1 MTDAKSG
8 SGKPLVVAPWKGGKA
23 RLAARL
29 IPLFPAHRCY
39 VEPFGGMASVLLN
52 KPKSETEVYN
62 DRDERLVGLF
72 NTIKFHPDALDQEM
86 AWLLKSRQTFDTYR
100 AQPGVTDIQR
110 AARFLYRQSLGFAG
124 KGETF
129 GTAIKGGGTT
139 LRTAEALR
147 QVAVRI
153 RERFASVTVEWLD
166 WEQCIE
172 KYDSADTFFYCD
184 PPYHDTEGYRP
195 EFLERDREALAVAL
209 RRLRGKFLLHDSDDQ
224 ITRQLYRGFHLRTM
238 KTALCLG
245 ATAGGSTA
253 GGLKH
258 LTVTNYPVVDPR

>member
-1 MTDAKSG
+1 MTEQEDGSMTDAKSG

-110 AARFLYRQSLGFAG
+110 AARFLYQRKLA
-124 KGETF
+124 
-129 GTAIKGGGTT
+129 
-139 LRTAEALR
+139 ALS
-147 QVAVRI
+147 Q
-153 RERFASVTVEWLD
+153 
-166 WEQCIE
+166 
-172 KYDSADTFFYCD
+172 
-184 PPYHDTEGYRP
+184 
-195 EFLERDREALAVAL
+195 
-209 RRLRGKFLLHDSDDQ
+209 
-224 ITRQLYRGFHLRTM
+224 
-238 KTALCLG
+238 
-245 ATAGGSTA
+245 
-253 GGLKH
+253 
-258 LTVTNYPVVDPR
+258 

>member
-1 MTDAKSG
+1 MTDQQAG
-8 SGKPLVVAPWKGGKA
+8 TRKPLVMAPWKGGKA

-29 IPLFPAHRCY
+29 IPLFPPHRCY

-72 NTIKFHPDALDQEM
+72 NTIKFHPDELDKEM
-86 AWLLKSRQTFDTYR
+86 SWLLKSRQTFDTYR
-100 AQPGVTDIQR
+100 EQPGVTDIQR

-129 GTAIKGGGTT
+129 GTAIKGGGAT
-139 LRTAEALR
+139 LRTAESLR
-147 QVAVRI
+147 QVAIRI

-195 EFLERDREALAVAL
+195 EFIERDREALVVAL
-209 RRLRGKFLLHDSDDQ
+209 RRLRGKFLLHDSDDRV
-224 ITRQLYRGFHLRTM
+224 TRQLYRGFHLCTM
-238 KTALCLG
+238 KTSLCLG
-245 ATAGGSTA
+245 VTSGGSKA

-258 LTVTNYPVVDPR
+258 LTVTNYQGKDAR